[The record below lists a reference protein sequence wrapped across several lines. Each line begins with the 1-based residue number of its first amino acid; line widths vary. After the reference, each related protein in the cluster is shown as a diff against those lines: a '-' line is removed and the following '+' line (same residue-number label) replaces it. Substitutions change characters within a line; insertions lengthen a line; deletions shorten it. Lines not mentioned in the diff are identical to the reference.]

1 MCHAES
7 PREGCPEGTWCSSG
21 LAGATYSYL
30 ANTLLWISI
39 IASSFV
45 PSFRPGKLPERRGP
59 PFVYLSRRRGGL
71 LRRLG
76 FLRRAYRRLLRNR
89 RCVPF
94 RKDDRRLSRKFT
106 LSRVVSA
113 CAVSQNAHFLQFS
126 REKEAREIEREGERG
141 NDTND
146 TCRTRGRLQRGA
158 SRVRV

>member
-1 MCHAES
+1 MCRAES
-7 PREGCPEGTWCSSG
+7 PREGCPEGARCSSG
-21 LAGATYSYL
+21 LADATYSYP

-39 IASSFV
+39 IVSPSV
-45 PSFRPGKLPERRGP
+45 PSFRPGKLPEKRGP
-59 PFVYLSRRRGGL
+59 PFVYLSRRRGL

-76 FLRRAYRRLLRNR
+76 FLRRAHRRLLRNR

-126 REKEAREIEREGERG
+126 REKEAREMEREGERG